1 MNKVS
6 GNLMDSLGVGLL
18 PEREFSSIM
27 AAHFPE
33 VSQRDWKVITYG
45 RDGVKA
51 IDARYKNGVLIALTQ
66 GPALRSE
73 DVATIS
79 ARVQSEAAE
88 TRECVRRAFVF
99 SLQRTDGV
107 WRYRDRFQ
115 LLPAGPEAPD
125 VPFSYG
131 AHPLILEYK
140 VRWSDDLTLFT
151 MRWTDTQTRIVLLL
165 NAFLRFGLTHVGFR
179 SQHRWVVG
187 SAWPLGGG
195 QAPENRTLW
204 ASDGYLVPEF
214 IADAEVFSPTDQFPE
229 IPTLGEEEHYSGDAR
244 VQLVLPSYLEPAVN
258 CYEALPEPDKQIFN
272 RAIYWFGHSKSIYSV
287 SHSSAFAALV
297 QAIESLVPSGD
308 KSKSTA
314 RFIEF
319 LTSIGLDK
327 KTCDTFYSIR
337 SDILHGS
344 RVLLYDFEGLFA
356 GGLHHGTAE
365 FYFNYDECERAARL
379 AMLSWLAQ
387 RVSAVAENRSL
398 SLSPRRCRESS
409 RLPIGGVCSD
419 SECEIRHA
427 VDERDCS
434 SIDQMDGVVG
444 CSRVADAG
452 CSCCLGRFDVGR

>member
-1 MNKVS
+1 
-6 GNLMDSLGVGLL
+6 MDSLGVGLL

-51 IDARYKNGVLIALTQ
+51 IDARYKDGALITLTQ

-73 DVATIS
+73 DIAGIS
-79 ARVQSEAAE
+79 ARVRSEAAE

-99 SLQRTDGV
+99 SLQKTDGF
-107 WRYRDRFQ
+107 WRHRDRFQ

-125 VPFSYG
+125 VPFAYG

-140 VRWSDDLTLFT
+140 VRRSDDLTLFT
-151 MRWTDTQTRIVLLL
+151 MRWTDTQTRLVLLL

-187 SAWPLGGG
+187 STWPLGSS

-204 ASDGYLVPEF
+204 ASDGYVVPGF
-214 IADAEVFSPTDQFPE
+214 IVSAEDLSPTDQFSE
-229 IPTLGEEEHYSGDAR
+229 IPTLADGEHYSGDAR
-244 VQLVLPSYLEPAVN
+244 VQLVIPAYLEAAVD
-258 CYEALPEPDKQIFN
+258 CYEALSESDRQVFN
-272 RAIYWFGHSKSIYSV
+272 RAMYWFGHSKAIYSV
-287 SHSSAFAALV
+287 SYSAAFAALV

-308 KSKSTA
+308 KSRSTA

-319 LTSIGLDK
+319 LTNIGMDK
-327 KTCDTFYSIR
+327 KTCGTFYSIR

-344 RVLLYDFEGLFA
+344 RVLLDDFEGFFA

-365 FYFNYDECERAARL
+365 FYFNYDECERAARR
-379 AMLSWLAQ
+379 AMLGWLVQ
-387 RVSAVAENRSL
+387 RISTVAES
-398 SLSPRRCRESS
+398 
-409 RLPIGGVCSD
+409 
-419 SECEIRHA
+419 
-427 VDERDCS
+427 
-434 SIDQMDGVVG
+434 
-444 CSRVADAG
+444 
-452 CSCCLGRFDVGR
+452 